1 MTDQETNRTLQKVLD
16 AIKLP
21 EDVRK
26 KAIDRF
32 ADIAKW
38 LNRDESAIAKY
49 DPFLYN
55 QGSFRLGTIIRPV
68 SREEECD
75 LDISCKFQREVNR
88 TNITQEKLRDSLLA
102 ELEAYCNARQI
113 KHEVTEKKRCL
124 RLEYEDRTRFHIDL
138 VPCIPTSDKWPQYR
152 FSGYVESYDVDLR
165 GNERREFFE
174 VFITDNTLPSY
185 KVISLDW
192 LRSNPEGLAQWF
204 EQQSTEIGNKKGVVM
219 NADAKFSEAKKSTL
233 QNAVKLL
240 KRHRDVHCTDDD
252 LKPISIIITTL
263 AAKAYNHSTDLIEAV
278 LTILDRMP
286 SMINEYRP
294 YVPNPVNPSE
304 DFADKWAK
312 KPALRKAFEDW
323 VEQATLDLCNLK
335 RCKNANELEQQ
346 LQKCFGIKTADELAD
361 SILPKEPVDSSS
373 KTYSVPTIAV
383 TPTVRPWCR

>member
-1 MTDQETNRTLQKVLD
+1 MTEQETNKALGKVLE

-38 LNRDESAIAKY
+38 LNRDDSSVVTY

-55 QGSFRLGTIIRPV
+55 QGSFRLGTIIRPL

-75 LDISCKFQREVNR
+75 LDISCKFQRGVDR
-88 TNITQEKLRDSLLA
+88 TNISQEKLRNLLLK
-102 ELEAYCNARQI
+102 ELKNYCTARNI
-113 KHEVTEKKRCL
+113 KHEVSEKKRCL
-124 RLEYEDRTRFHIDL
+124 RLEYEDRTSFHIDL
-138 VPCIPTSDKWPQYR
+138 VPCIPASDRWPNFR
-152 FSGYVESYDVDLR
+152 FSGYVESYDVDLK
-165 GNERREFFE
+165 GTERQEFFE

-185 KVISLDW
+185 KELSPDW

-204 EQQSTEIGNKKGVVM
+204 EQQSTEIRNQQGVLV
-219 NADAKFSEAKKSTL
+219 NEDAKFSEARKSTL

-240 KRHRDVHCTDDD
+240 KRHRDVWCKDEK
-252 LKPISIIITTL
+252 LKPISIIISTL
-263 AAKAYNHSTDLIEAV
+263 AAQAYNHSVNLIEAV
-278 LTILDRMP
+278 LTILEKMP
-286 SMINEYRP
+286 TKINNRRP

-304 DFADKWAK
+304 DFADKWSK

-323 VEQATLDLCNLK
+323 VEQASLDFWNLK
-335 RCKNANELEQQ
+335 SCKNANELEQL
-346 LQKCFGIKTADELAD
+346 LQKYFSIKAADELAN
-361 SILPKEPVDSSS
+361 SILPKEPVAASS
-373 KTYSVPTIAV
+373 KTYSGPTVAV